1 MYRLFI
7 VVASLIIMCHWSCQP
22 SSYFSDV
29 VPADIIRFDQY
40 LRQQSTAELKAEYP
54 SFSAL
59 YFQQLIQVEQ
69 DSGVVNKAALDQF
82 LDDEFIEHLNQ
93 KSDSI
98 FNDMTD
104 IELELGLSFDLFVE
118 AFDKRTRPAVYTYIS
133 GLAYQCVLFDD
144 DGGDG
149 VGIGLDMFL
158 GSSHP
163 YVDLSFENP
172 AFSSYIVRSFNRDH
186 LSKKAVESLVQ
197 HEQGESQG
205 NRLIDHMI
213 HNGKK
218 LYILDQLLPY
228 VSDTVIMEF
237 TPEQLQWCEA
247 NEREIWSHFFRE
259 DLFYE
264 TDMRK
269 INKLIYPSPSSPGM
283 PTGAPGRTANYIGW
297 KIVTK
302 FMQRNQ
308 MSIRELLNWHDSQS
322 LLDKSKYK
330 PL

>member
-1 MYRLFI
+1 MRIRISVLFL
-7 VVASLIIMCHWSCQP
+7 SGLILFSSCQ
-22 SSYFSDV
+22 SDSYFTDV
-29 VPADIIRFDQY
+29 APAEIIRFDQA
-40 LRQQSTAELKAEYP
+40 LRQQSISELEAAHP
-54 SFSAL
+54 AFSDL
-59 YFQQLIQVEQ
+59 YFKQLIQVEQ
-69 DSGVVNKAALDQF
+69 DSGGVSKEALDQF

-98 FNDMTD
+98 YSDMSD
-104 IELELGLSFDLFVE
+104 IALELGLSFDLFAE
-118 AFDKRTRPAVYTYIS
+118 AFQKPVRPSVYTYIS

-144 DGGDG
+144 EAKDG

-158 GSSHP
+158 GDAHP
-163 YVDLSFENP
+163 YIDLSFENP
-172 AFSSYIVRSFNRDH
+172 AFSSYIVRTFNRDH

-197 HEQGESQG
+197 NEQGECRG
-205 NRLIDHMI
+205 NRLIDYMI

-218 LYILDQLLPY
+218 LYILEQLLPY

-237 TPEQLQWCEA
+237 TPDQLQWCEQ

-269 INKLIYPSPSSPGM
+269 INKLIFPSPTSPGM
-283 PTGAPGRTANYIGW
+283 PTGAPGRTANYVGW
-297 KIVTK
+297 KIVSK
-302 FMQRNQ
+302 FMQRHQ
-308 MSIRELLNWHDSQS
+308 ITIRELLDWQDSQS

-330 PL
+330 PV